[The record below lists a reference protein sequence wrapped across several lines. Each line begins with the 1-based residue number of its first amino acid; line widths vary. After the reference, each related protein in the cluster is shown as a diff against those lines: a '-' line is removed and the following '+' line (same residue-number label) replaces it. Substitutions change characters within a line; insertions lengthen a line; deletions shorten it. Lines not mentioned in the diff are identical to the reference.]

1 MNIKWLQGVI
11 ERRNLKTMIQPPLKT
26 HIKSVLA
33 ALVMLFSIHL
43 SALTILAPKAPPS
56 IPLLKIAKSEKN
68 IKILFYTDLLAE
80 VLPKILQKKD
90 VLVIMPTNV
99 AAKLKNKGKNLKL
112 IGVLSDGVLSIVS
125 SEKGVTNV
133 AHLSGKKMMIG
144 APGSSPDIIAR
155 HFLKTHNSSPT
166 ILYRSTPEIAK
177 LFIAGRIKNAVLP
190 EPYASFVLAKTKN
203 SVRVAELK
211 GNPQVALIGSEET
224 LKKHKKEIENL
235 VLSYK
240 NAVSWV
246 NKNPHAAA
254 VLGKKEMG
262 LRMAVAV
269 IEAAI
274 PRMNLVFRRGSDS
287 LRELKEFL
295 LKMHSADKKSIGGR
309 LPDEKFFK
317 E

>member
-1 MNIKWLQGVI
+1 
-11 ERRNLKTMIQPPLKT
+11 MIQPPLKMY
-26 HIKSVLA
+26 IKSVIA
-33 ALVMLFSIHL
+33 ALMMLFSIHL

-56 IPLLKIAKSEKN
+56 IPLLKIAQSDKRV
-68 IKILFYTDLLAE
+68 KIVFYTDLFSQ
-80 VLPKILQKKD
+80 VIPKILQKKD
-90 VLVIMPTNV
+90 ILVIMPTNV
-99 AAKLKNKGKNLKL
+99 GAKLKNRGKNLKL
-112 IGVLSDGVLSIVS
+112 IGVLSDGLLSIVS

-133 AHLSGKKMMIG
+133 AHLSGKKVTIG

-155 HFLKTHNSSPT
+155 HFFKTHNSSPT

-240 NAVSWV
+240 DAVLWV
-246 NKNPHAAA
+246 NKNPHDAA
-254 VLGKKEMG
+254 VLGKKKMN
-262 LRMAVAV
+262 LMMTIAV

-274 PRMNLVFRRGSDS
+274 PRMNLVFRRGAES
-287 LRELKEFL
+287 LKELKEFL